1 MKVFLGARVINSVWC
16 WQEKKAHVEKEFLN
30 LGLWA
35 YHSGCMN
42 LKGEKYALVELKISL
57 SIKNVDKKTTLA
69 EPVTV
74 TL

>member
-1 MKVFLGARVINSVWC
+1 M
-16 WQEKKAHVEKEFLN
+16 EKEFLN
-30 LGLWA
+30 LGLRA
-35 YHSGCMN
+35 YYSGCMN
-42 LKGEKYALVELKISL
+42 LNGEKYALVELKISL